1 MRTQQPANQRGQA
14 ALGPEKGGITLIIKG
29 GEARVDSRLLA
40 EQLGNQHESSMK
52 LIRAYRADFEE
63 FGILRFEIGE
73 ITGRGQPEQ
82 YALLNEDQCY
92 LLLTYSRN
100 TPKARA
106 LKINLVKAFREA
118 RDRASVSDAQYL
130 PLYHSMHA
138 EVAALAQRAKECG
151 SSTPEHLFHINAN
164 KALNAAMGLASGERG
179 ALTIEQRLMLT
190 TLQSVYRR
198 ALHDSLAGGDD
209 HREAGRKAK
218 GAALVFMQTA
228 GGLLLGGA
236 GA

>member
-1 MRTQQPANQRGQA
+1 MN
-14 ALGPEKGGITLIIKG
+14 ITLTTYKG
-29 GEARVDSRLLA
+29 EPRVDSRLIA
-40 EQLGNQHESSMK
+40 EQLGNQHESTIK
-52 LIRAYRADFEE
+52 TVKAYAADFRQ
-63 FGILRFEIGE
+63 FGVLRFEIGKPPAGSKG
-73 ITGRGQPEQ
+73 GRPEE

-100 TPKARA
+100 TPRARA

-164 KALNAAMGLASGERG
+164 KALNKAMGIASGERG
-179 ALTIEQRLMLT
+179 TLTIEQRLILT
-190 TLQSVYRR
+190 TLQAVYRR
-198 ALHDSLAGGDD
+198 HLHDSLECGAD

-218 GAALVFMQTA
+218 GAVLAYMATA
-228 GGLLLGGA
+228 GGLVLGECEA
-236 GA
+236 